1 METVAEI
8 FLARRND
15 SRPALYFEDRSWSG
29 AELVAECAARAHYL
43 LAHRAPGP
51 FHVGLLLDNVPE
63 YAFWVGAC
71 ALAGATFVALNSTR
85 KGADLARDI
94 GHTECQFV
102 LIESRYREQVPDDT
116 AAALGNSLG
125 NGLLVVDAPDY
136 AATLAAHRG
145 LPPPQAGVS
154 PRDTACLIF
163 TSGTSGAP
171 KAVIYSNV
179 RVMRN
184 CMMLVQSQQLTARDV
199 SYVPMPLFH
208 STGLI
213 MGLLALLAA
222 GGAVVL
228 RRKFSASGFLPDVR
242 KFGATSFC
250 YVGKPLAYILATE
263 EKPDDRDNPLR
274 VVFGS
279 EATDIDIANFKRR
292 FGCPAIDN
300 YGSSEGCITILRGEG
315 TPPGSIGRGVSEQ
328 IRVMDPETGAECP
341 RAVFDAHGVL
351 QNGNAAIGE
360 LVNLDGGA
368 IFEGYWN
375 NPAAREQR
383 IRDGA
388 YWSGDLAYRDAAG
401 FFYFAGR
408 SSEWLRVDG
417 ENLSAIQIEQV
428 LARHPGIAVAAV
440 YGVPDPLVGDRVMAG
455 LELKPGSRLDMAEF
469 KVFLES
475 QEDFG
480 SKWMPAFVRISE
492 RLPTTQTNKV
502 LKRDLKR
509 EAWNCAD
516 AVWWRPLRGGPY
528 QPLTSADTDELQRL
542 FVSRGRGHLL
552 PQGE

>member
-1 METVAEI
+1 METVADI
-8 FLARRND
+8 FLARGND
-15 SRPALYFEDRSWSG
+15 SRPALHFEDRSWSG
-29 AELVAECAARAHYL
+29 AELVAECAARARHL
-43 LAHRAPGP
+43 LAHRAPGS

-94 GHTECQFV
+94 VHTECQFV
-102 LIESRYREQVPDDT
+102 LTESRYQEQVPDDT
-116 AAALGNSLG
+116 AAALGD
-125 NGLLVVDAPDY
+125 GLLVVDAPGY
-136 AATLAAHRG
+136 ETILAAHRD
-145 LPPPQAGVS
+145 LPPPQTDVS

-171 KAVIYSNV
+171 KAVIYSNA

-184 CMMLVQSQQLTARDV
+184 CMMLVQSQQLTPRDV

-213 MGLLALLAA
+213 MGLLGLLAA

-274 VVFGS
+274 MVFGS
-279 EATDIDIANFKRR
+279 EATDVDIANFSRR

-300 YGSSEGCITILRGEG
+300 YGSSEGCITILRVEG

-328 IRVMDPETGAECP
+328 IRVMDPETGTECP

-351 QNGNAAIGE
+351 RNGNEAIGE
-360 LVNLDGGA
+360 LVNLDGEA

-375 NPAAREQR
+375 NPDAREQR
-383 IRDGA
+383 IRNGA

-417 ENLSAIQIEQV
+417 ENLSTIQIEQV
-428 LARHPGIAVAAV
+428 LARHPRIAVAAV
-440 YGVPDPLVGDRVMAG
+440 YGVPDPLVGDQVMAA
-455 LELKPGSRLDMAEF
+455 LELTPGSRLDMAELST
-469 KVFLES
+469 FLET
-475 QEDFG
+475 QKDFG
-480 SKWMPAFVRISE
+480 SKWMPAFIRVSE

-502 LKRDLKR
+502 LKRNLKL
-509 EAWNCAD
+509 EAWHCAD
-516 AVWWRPLRGGPY
+516 PVWWRPAREAPY
-528 QPLTSADTDELQRL
+528 QPLSAADREKLRHC
-542 FVSRGRGHLL
+542 FVSRGRGHLIT
-552 PQGE
+552 QGD